1 MPTILTPSL
10 IFVLATN
17 SVAIVLSPA
26 VAVGDIATTAAA
38 GAGDAVGT
46 YLVVVCRANGPK
58 ENGEKLREWHASLLA
73 SLLNTSTATV
83 LEEARTPEGGQLV
96 YSYQHVVSGFAARL
110 TVPEVDALR
119 KLHWCVDAIPDVNY
133 RLRTTYTPTLLGL
146 NTPQTGLWAAARSMG
161 EGVIVGVIDNGI
173 DPRHASY
180 GDEGMPPP
188 PAKWRGRCEF
198 GGAPCNKKLIGG
210 RSLTPGEHGMHTSS
224 TAVGAF
230 VGDVQMFRTKVG
242 TASGM
247 APRAHLAFYEVCF
260 EDTCPSTKQLIAIEQ
275 GAFMDSVDVIS
286 ISAGDDT
293 QKPFYQDLTAVGS
306 FSAVTSGVFVSTTA
320 GNQGPYEGTVTNC
333 APWVLTVAASTMTRR
348 VVSRV
353 RLGNGLVIQGEAGK
367 RYRALKPAPLIYVQG
382 VFENGSLNA
391 VDVRGKIV
399 FCDRSEGATLRGEKV
414 RAAGGVG
421 IIFFNDASE
430 GGVTSFWG
438 NVSIAAA
445 RVSQADGEKI
455 MSYINSTTNP
465 TASLHF
471 TGVTLDPSYQ
481 PAIAI
486 YSSRGPCN
494 MSNLGV
500 IKPDITGPGT
510 NIIAA
515 VPGGAGG
522 NGSAPT
528 RTFGLLSG
536 TSMAAPHLSGIAAV
550 LKRARPGW
558 SPSAIK
564 SAMMTTADVTHPDG
578 TPITDQI
585 TGKPAGHL
593 LMGSGIVNPTKALDP
608 GLLYD
613 LSGLDYIP
621 YICGLG
627 YNDTFVNE
635 IIAQPLRNV
644 SCTTVSKI
652 EGKDLNYPSFLV
664 TLTAAAP
671 VVEVRRTV
679 TNVGEAVSAYT
690 AEVVAPPNVAVEV
703 VPPTLEFGSVNQKMD
718 FRVRFSRV
726 GAAPNGGTAEGSLRW
741 VSGKYSVR
749 SPILVLDGTQNL
761 V

>member
-10 IFVLATN
+10 IFVLA
-17 SVAIVLSPA
+17 IFLSPA
-26 VAVGDIATTAAA
+26 AAAGDIATATTTTTGA
-38 GAGDAVGT
+38 AGDAVRT
-46 YLVVVCRANGPK
+46 YLVVVCRATGPK

-73 SLLNTSTATV
+73 SVLNTSTGTV

-110 TVPEVDALR
+110 TVREVDALR
-119 KLHWCVDAIPDVNY
+119 KLKWCVDAIPDVNY
-133 RLRTTYTPTLLGL
+133 RLQTTYTPTLLGL
-146 NTPQTGLWAAARSMG
+146 STPTTGMWAAARNMG
-161 EGVIVGVIDNGI
+161 EGVIVGVLDNGI

-188 PAKWRGRCEF
+188 PAKWKGRCEF

-210 RSLTPGEHGMHTSS
+210 RSLTAWEHGTHTSS

-230 VGDVQMFRTKVG
+230 VGDVQVLGTNVG

-260 EDTCPSTKQLIAIEQ
+260 EDTCPSTKQLAAIEQ
-275 GAFMDSVDVIS
+275 GAFMDNVDVIS
-286 ISAGDDT
+286 ISASDDT
-293 QKPFYQDLTAVGS
+293 AKPFYQDLTAVGS
-306 FSAVTSGVFVSTTA
+306 FSAVTSGVFVSSSA
-320 GNQGPYEGTVTNC
+320 GNQGPDYGTVTNC

-348 VVSRV
+348 VVSTV
-353 RLGNGLVIQGEAGK
+353 SLGNGLVIQGEVNQ
-367 RYRALKPAPLIYVQG
+367 RYTDVKPAPLIYVHG
-382 VFENGSLNA
+382 VFENGSLSA
-391 VDVRGKIV
+391 VDVRGKVV
-399 FCDRSEGATLRGEKV
+399 FCDLSESTTLRGEKV

-421 IIFFNDASE
+421 IIFFNDAS
-430 GGVTSFWG
+430 GGRVTMFGG

-455 MSYINSTTNP
+455 MSYINSTANP
-465 TASLHF
+465 TAGLHF
-471 TGVTLDPSYQ
+471 AGVTLDPSYQ
-481 PAIAI
+481 PAVAI

-510 NIIAA
+510 SIIAA
-515 VPGGAGG
+515 VPDAGGGG

-528 RTFGLLSG
+528 PTRTFGLMDG

-578 TPITDQI
+578 TPITDEI

-613 LSGLDYIP
+613 LSGMDYIP

-635 IIAQPLRNV
+635 IIAQPLQNV
-644 SCTTVSKI
+644 SCATVSKI

-690 AEVVAPPNVAVEV
+690 AEVVAPPSVAVEV
-703 VPPTLEFGSVNQKMD
+703 VPPRLEFGSVNQKMD
-718 FRVRFSRV
+718 FRVRFRRV
-726 GAAPNGGTAEGSLRW
+726 GAAANGTVEGSLRW

-749 SPILVLDGTQNL
+749 SPIVVLDGTQNL

>member
-10 IFVLATN
+10 IFVLATTT
-17 SVAIVLSPA
+17 VAIFLSPA
-26 VAVGDIATTAAA
+26 ASAGDIATTAA
-38 GAGDAVGT
+38 AGDAVGT

-119 KLHWCVDAIPDVNY
+119 KLHLCVDAIPDVNY

-146 NTPQTGLWAAARSMG
+146 
-161 EGVIVGVIDNGI
+161 
-173 DPRHASY
+173 
-180 GDEGMPPP
+180 
-188 PAKWRGRCEF
+188 
-198 GGAPCNKKLIGG
+198 
-210 RSLTPGEHGMHTSS
+210 
-224 TAVGAF
+224 
-230 VGDVQMFRTKVG
+230 
-242 TASGM
+242 
-247 APRAHLAFYEVCF
+247 RAC
-260 EDTCPSTKQLIAIEQ
+260 
-275 GAFMDSVDVIS
+275 
-286 ISAGDDT
+286 
-293 QKPFYQDLTAVGS
+293 
-306 FSAVTSGVFVSTTA
+306 
-320 GNQGPYEGTVTNC
+320 
-333 APWVLTVAASTMTRR
+333 RR
-348 VVSRV
+348 R
-353 RLGNGLVIQGEAGK
+353 RLSGEAGASSVALRATRSSSRRRRHAEALLPGPHRRRQLLHRHVGRVREHDRRKPRPVLRDRHQLRALGAHRGGEHHDPARRLQDQARQWAGDPRRLGEANK
-367 RYRALKPAPLIYVQG
+367 RYRALKPAPLIYIQG

-391 VDVRGKIV
+391 VDVRGKVV
-399 FCDRSEGATLRGEKV
+399 FCDRSETTTLRGEKV

-430 GGVTSFWG
+430 GGVTSFGG
-438 NVSIAAA
+438 NVSIAVA
-445 RVSQADGEKI
+445 RVSQDDGEKI

-471 TGVTLDPSYQ
+471 IGVTMDPSYQ

-515 VPGGAGG
+515 IPGAGGG

-528 RTFGLLSG
+528 RTFGLMSG

-550 LKRARPGW
+550 LKRARPLW

-578 TPITDQI
+578 TPITDEI

-644 SCTTVSKI
+644 SCATVSKV

-690 AEVVAPPNVAVEV
+690 AEVVAPPSVAVRWCHR
-703 VPPTLEFGSVNQKMD
+703 GWS
-718 FRVRFSRV
+718 S
-726 GAAPNGGTAEGSLRW
+726 AP
-741 VSGKYSVR
+741 
-749 SPILVLDGTQNL
+749 
-761 V
+761 

>member
-1 MPTILTPSL
+1 MPIQTPFLLLLLLT
-10 IFVLATN
+10 TT
-17 SVAIVLSPA
+17 VAILLCPA
-26 VAVGDIATTAAA
+26 ATVGDDIATTGA
-38 GAGDAVGT
+38 AGDAVGT

-58 ENGEKLREWHASLLA
+58 EGGDKLREWHASLLA
-73 SLLNTSTATV
+73 SLLNTSTTTI
-83 LEEARTPEGGQLV
+83 LEEARSPEGGQLV
-96 YSYQHVVSGFAARL
+96 YSYQHVISGFAARL
-110 TVPEVDALR
+110 TVREVDALR
-119 KLHWCVDAIPDVNY
+119 KLKWCIDAIPDVNY
-133 RLRTTYTPTLLGL
+133 RLRTTYTPALLGL
-146 NTPQTGLWAAARSMG
+146 STPQTGMWAAARSMG
-161 EGVIVGVIDNGI
+161 EGIIVGVLDNGI

-180 GDEGMPPP
+180 SDEGMPPP
-188 PAKWRGRCEF
+188 PAKWRGSCEF

-210 RSLTPGEHGMHTSS
+210 QSLTPGEHGTHTSS

-230 VGDVQMFRTKVG
+230 VSDVQMFRAKVG
-242 TASGM
+242 AASGM

-306 FSAVTSGVFVSTTA
+306 FSAVTSGVFVSTSA
-320 GNQGPYEGTVTNC
+320 GNAGPDYGTVTNC

-348 VVSRV
+348 VVSTI
-353 RLGNGLVIQGEAGK
+353 RLGNGLVIQGEAGR
-367 RYRALKPAPLIYVQG
+367 RYKGLKPAPLIYVQG
-382 VFENGSLNA
+382 VFEDGALNT

-399 FCDRSEGATLRGEKV
+399 FCDRSETATMRGEMV

-421 IIFFNDASE
+421 IIMFNDASE
-430 GGVTSFWG
+430 GGVTRFLG

-445 RVSQADGEKI
+445 RVSEADGAKI
-455 MSYINSTTNP
+455 MSYINSTANP
-465 TASLHF
+465 TANLHF
-471 TGVTLDPSYQ
+471 TGVMLDPSYQ
-481 PAIAI
+481 PAIAE

-510 NIIAA
+510 SIIAA
-515 VPGGAGG
+515 VPGAAGG
-522 NGSAPT
+522 NGSAPSH
-528 RTFGLLSG
+528 TFGLLSG

-550 LKRARPGW
+550 LKRARPAW

-585 TGKPAGHL
+585 TGKPAGPL

-608 GLLYD
+608 GLIYD
-613 LSGLDYIP
+613 LSALDYTT

-627 YNDTFVNE
+627 YNDNFVNE
-635 IIAQPLRNV
+635 IIAQPLQNV

-690 AEVVAPPNVAVEV
+690 AEVVAPKSVAVEV
-703 VPPTLEFGSVNQKMD
+703 VPPRLEFGSVNQKMD

-726 GAAPNGGTAEGSLRW
+726 GAAADGGTAEGSLRW

>member
-1 MPTILTPSL
+1 MPILTPSFT
-10 IFVLATN
+10 FVTI
-17 SVAIVLSPA
+17 VAIFLSPA
-26 VAVGDIATTAAA
+26 AAVGDIATTSAAA
-38 GAGDAVGT
+38 GDALGT

-58 ENGEKLREWHASLLA
+58 EDGEKLREWHASLLA
-73 SLLNTSTATV
+73 SVLNTSAGTV
-83 LEEARTPEGGQLV
+83 LEEARSPEGGQLV

-110 TVPEVDALR
+110 TVREVDALR
-119 KLHWCVDAIPDVNY
+119 KLNWCIDAIPDVNY

-146 NTPQTGLWAAARSMG
+146 NTPQTGMWAAARSMG
-161 EGVIVGVIDNGI
+161 EGVIVGVLDNGI

-188 PAKWRGRCEF
+188 PAKWKGRCEF

-210 RSLTPGEHGMHTSS
+210 MSVTAGEHGTHTSS

-230 VGDVQMFRTKVG
+230 VSDVEVLRAKVG

-306 FSAVTSGVFVSTTA
+306 FSAVMSGVFVSTSA
-320 GNQGPYEGTVTNC
+320 GNAGPDYGTVTNC

-348 VVSRV
+348 IVSRIK
-353 RLGNGLVIQGEAGK
+353 LGNGLVILGEGGR
-367 RYRALKPAPLIYVQG
+367 RYRAIKPAPIVYVQG
-382 VFENGSLNA
+382 MFENGTALSA

-399 FCDRSEGATLRGEKV
+399 FCDRSEAPTLRGEKV
-414 RAAGGVG
+414 RAAGGAG

-430 GGVTSFWG
+430 GGVTTFGG

-445 RVSQADGEKI
+445 RVSEADGIKI
-455 MSYINSTTNP
+455 MSYINSSANP

-471 TGVTLDPSYQ
+471 TGVTLDPAYQ
-481 PAIAI
+481 PAIAD

-500 IKPDITGPGT
+500 IKPDLAGPGSS
-510 NIIAA
+510 IIAA
-515 VPGGAGG
+515 VPGAAGG

-578 TPITDQI
+578 TPITSQI
-585 TGKPAGHL
+585 SGKPAGPRH
-593 LMGSGIVNPTKALDP
+593 MGSGIVNPTKALDP
-608 GLLYD
+608 GLIYD
-613 LSGLDYIP
+613 LAGLDYIP

-627 YNDTFVNE
+627 YNDTLVNE
-635 IIAQPLRNV
+635 IIAQPVRNV
-644 SCTTVSKI
+644 SCATVSRI

-690 AEVVAPPNVAVEV
+690 AEVVAPPSVAIEV
-703 VPPTLEFGSVNQKMD
+703 VPPRLQFGAVNQKMD

-726 GAAPNGGTAEGSLRW
+726 GAAPAAATGGMVDGSLRW
-741 VSGKYSVR
+741 VSGEYSVR
-749 SPILVLDGTQNL
+749 SPILVLDGTLNL